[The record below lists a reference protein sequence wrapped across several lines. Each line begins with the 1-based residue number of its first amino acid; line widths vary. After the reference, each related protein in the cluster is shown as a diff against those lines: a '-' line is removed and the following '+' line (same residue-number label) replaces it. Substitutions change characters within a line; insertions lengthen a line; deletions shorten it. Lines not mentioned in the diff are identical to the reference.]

1 MIDPK
6 KIKKRKNQKVDER
19 GVVNTK
25 RGRKPFPYETVRW
38 SLYVPKT
45 LKLEVEKWL
54 EIHIKNSNEKNE
66 MPEYKSSSGI
76 ASELF
81 RKFLTTKLWRIF

>member
-1 MIDPK
+1 M
-6 KIKKRKNQKVDER
+6 KIGALYPSPEGKGFTANRDK
-19 GVVNTK
+19 
-25 RGRKPFPYETVRW
+25 TVRW

-81 RKFLTTKLWRIF
+81 RQFLINKTPK